1 MLLINLISIL
11 LLVVVSAICKAV
23 ADKLAHHFNISIFS
37 TFKNQQFWNPKI
49 SWLNKYVNNDVKQ
62 GFKKIKVL
70 GFSFTKPIVFSDAW
84 HLFNSSSMFSLLLLV
99 FFTAIKYKL
108 IVFIVAGIFH
118 VQVFNLF
125 YNKILNINNDK
136 N

>member
-23 ADKLAHHFNISIFS
+23 ADKLVHHFDKSIFS
-37 TFKNQQFWNPKI
+37 TFKNQMFWDTRI

-62 GFKKIKVL
+62 GFKKIKIL

-84 HLFNSSSMFSLLLLV
+84 HLFNSSSIFSLLLIILFAAV
-99 FFTAIKYKL
+99 KCKL
-108 IVFIVAGIFH
+108 IVFIVAGIIH
-118 VQVFNLF
+118 VQIFNLF
-125 YNKILNINNDK
+125 YNKILIK
-136 N
+136 K